1 MTQSA
6 PNGATMSAAIQAEL
20 ILTRPLRAEGG
31 NADDD
36 AGGGASDVREQA
48 LRAAGI
54 VLHRFPLIRIL
65 PPLEP
70 AAALEALAQLGR
82 FDLAVPVSPAAVQA
96 TFSLLHAP
104 WPAGCA
110 VGLVGPGSRAAFEQ
124 ALLARGESPQG
135 LRIISAPADAADSEG
150 LWAALQSQC
159 PAQGGVQ
166 PWANSRVL
174 LLRGGA
180 GRDWLTD
187 ALSAAGAQVQS
198 VSVYR
203 REAPNADAA
212 TLSLLRKLLLRPPG
226 SMRPASWL
234 LTASEGVRNLQDLLP
249 RAGMDATGL
258 AAHLALATHARI
270 AESARDIGFGR
281 VVLCTPDAA
290 SILQALR
297 GS

>member
-1 MTQSA
+1 
-6 PNGATMSAAIQAEL
+6 
-20 ILTRPLRAEGG
+20 
-31 NADDD
+31 
-36 AGGGASDVREQA
+36 
-48 LRAAGI
+48 
-54 VLHRFPLIRIL
+54 
-65 PPLEP
+65 
-70 AAALEALAQLGR
+70 
-82 FDLAVPVSPAAVQA
+82 
-96 TFSLLHAP
+96 
-104 WPAGCA
+104 
-110 VGLVGPGSRAAFEQ
+110 
-124 ALLARGESPQG
+124 
-135 LRIISAPADAADSEG
+135 
-150 LWAALQSQC
+150 
-159 PAQGGVQ
+159 
-166 PWANSRVL
+166 VL

-297 GS
+297 DS

>member
-1 MTQSA
+1 
-6 PNGATMSAAIQAEL
+6 MSAAIHTEL
-20 ILTRPLRAEGG
+20 ILTQPLRAASGDVG
-31 NADDD
+31 RDADDD
-36 AGGGASDVREQA
+36 AGGGADGGAGNARERA
-48 LRAAGI
+48 LHAAGI

-65 PPLEP
+65 PPVEP
-70 AAALEALAQLGR
+70 AAAMEALAQLGR

-96 TFSLLHAP
+96 TFSLLSAA
-104 WPAGCA
+104 WPASCA

-124 ALLARGESPQG
+124 ALLARGESPQA

-150 LWAALQSQC
+150 LWAALQSLC
-159 PAQGGVQ
+159 PARGDAQ
-166 PWANSRVL
+166 PWANTRVL

-203 REAPNADAA
+203 REAPHADAA
-212 TLSLLRKLLLRPPG
+212 TLSLLRHLLLQPAG
-226 SMRPASWL
+226 SMRSATWL
-234 LTASEGVRNLQDLLP
+234 LTASEGVRNLQGLLP
-249 RAGMDATGL
+249 QAGLDATVL
-258 AAHLALATHARI
+258 ASHRALATHARI
-270 AESARDIGFGR
+270 AESARDIGFGQ
-281 VVLCTPDAA
+281 VALCTPDAA